1 MKAIVCSAYGS
12 ADVLRLEEIAK
23 PVPKDHEVLIRVGAA
38 SVNPIDWHFMRG
50 SPRLLRLGM
59 GLKKPK
65 VRLGADVAGTVETVG
80 ANVTQLKVGDTVFGT
95 CRGSLAEYACTPAAA
110 VTRMPGNAT
119 FEQAATLGVAA
130 LTALQALR
138 DKGKIQPGH
147 EVLINGAS
155 GGVGTFAVQ
164 IAKWSGAAVTAVC
177 STRNLDLVRSL
188 GADRAIDYTRQ
199 DFAKGG
205 QQYDMVFDLV
215 WNHSLAECRQ
225 ILKPKGRYVIAGI
238 STDQTAGD
246 LVIRLMLAMVP
257 SARSS
262 RKFPM
267 FIAKSSQTDLVLF
280 RELVETGK
288 LKPVIDRSYPLNQ
301 SADAI
306 RYLEQGH
313 ARGKVT
319 ITVR

>member
-1 MKAIVCSAYGS
+1 
-12 ADVLRLEEIAK
+12 
-23 PVPKDHEVLIRVGAA
+23 
-38 SVNPIDWHFMRG
+38 
-50 SPRLLRLGM
+50 
-59 GLKKPK
+59 
-65 VRLGADVAGTVETVG
+65 
-80 ANVTQLKVGDTVFGT
+80 
-95 CRGSLAEYACTPAAA
+95 
-110 VTRMPGNAT
+110 
-119 FEQAATLGVAA
+119 
-130 LTALQALR
+130 
-138 DKGKIQPGH
+138 
-147 EVLINGAS
+147 
-155 GGVGTFAVQ
+155 
-164 IAKWSGAAVTAVC
+164 VTAVC